1 MADIVD
7 IAGAIEAE
15 TISLGIARAAAPLDP
30 GTAGECEQCEWWM
43 PRLVGGLCAFCRD
56 RRPRPADW
64 EPPVPP
70 SSHHNEKPK
79 TVEKEVSMPAKSI
92 QIPASADDV
101 IAAIEAHARDHDV
114 SLGLATASLIKRGM
128 SVGAYEPGERV
139 AVTTPA
145 TIEEICAGLR
155 AAVDGVGAQVR
166 ALFDAHDQAETATLR
181 FERDMAVERAEAAEA
196 KLAQAKALFA

>member
-1 MADIVD
+1 VTVADIVD

-79 TVEKEVSMPAKSI
+79 TAEKEVSMPAKSI
-92 QIPASADDV
+92 QISASADDV
-101 IAAIEAHARDHDV
+101 IAAIEAHARDNDV

-128 SVGAYEPGERV
+128 SVGAYEPGDRM

-145 TIEEICAGLR
+145 TIEDLLGQVRDLFATRDE
-155 AAVDGVGAQVR
+155 AAVDAANTAR
-166 ALFDAHDQAETATLR
+166 DNAER
-181 FERDMAVERAEAAEA
+181 RAEAAEQRA
-196 KLAQAKALFA
+196 AAAENKLAQAKALFA

>member
-1 MADIVD
+1 MTVADIVD
-7 IAGAIEAE
+7 LAGAIEAE

-70 SSHHNEKPK
+70 SSKHNEKPQPA
-79 TVEKEVSMPAKSI
+79 EKEVSMPAKSI
-92 QIPASADDV
+92 QIPASAEDV
-101 IAAIEAHARDHDV
+101 IAAIEAYARDHDV
-114 SLGLATASLIKRGM
+114 SLGLASASLINRGL
-128 SVGAYEPGERV
+128 SVEASQPGDCV

-145 TIEEICAGLR
+145 TIEDLL
-155 AAVDGVGAQVR
+155 DQVR
-166 ALFDAHDQAETATLR
+166 ALFATRDQAALDAANAA
-181 FERDMAVERAEAAEA
+181 RDNAEQRAEAAEKRA
-196 KLAQAKALFA
+196 AAAEIKLAQAKALFA

>member
-1 MADIVD
+1 MTVADIVD

-79 TVEKEVSMPAKSI
+79 MAEKEVSMPAKSI

-128 SVGAYEPGERV
+128 SVGAYEPGDRM

-145 TIEEICAGLR
+145 TIEDLLGQVRDLFATRDE
-155 AAVDGVGAQVR
+155 AAVDAANTAR
-166 ALFDAHDQAETATLR
+166 DDAEQ
-181 FERDMAVERAEAAEA
+181 RAEAAEKRA
-196 KLAQAKALFA
+196 AAAEIKLAQAKALLA